1 MITTVVTAFPV
12 CMCTIF
18 PCFSKEKKNNN
29 NARKEKRRD
38 RETEKKEISYFSA
51 KKKSPSKT
59 KKLRV
64 ECKTNMPDP
73 VDQNELH
80 RLKFTPFSY
89 LCPFS
94 VL

>member
-18 PCFSKEKKNNN
+18 PCFSKEKKIIIMQ
-29 NARKEKRRD
+29 
-38 RETEKKEISYFSA
+38 EKKNVA
-51 KKKSPSKT
+51 TVKPKKKRFPIFQQKKKVHRK